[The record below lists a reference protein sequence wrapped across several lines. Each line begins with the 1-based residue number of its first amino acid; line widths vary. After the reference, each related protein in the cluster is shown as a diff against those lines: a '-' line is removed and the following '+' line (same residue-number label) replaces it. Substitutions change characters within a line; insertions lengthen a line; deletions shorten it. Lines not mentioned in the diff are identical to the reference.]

1 MSLNIGRL
9 SSTIID
15 LTVTKA
21 HVILLVSLPVAI
33 CWSKL
38 LHYFGSEMAANLKQ
52 RFIKRDFEDEIRYEI
67 VNFSG

>member
-1 MSLNIGRL
+1 ML

-21 HVILLVSLPVAI
+21 HVVLLVSLPVAI
-33 CWSKL
+33 CWSKF
-38 LHYFGSEMAANLKQ
+38 LHYFGSEMAANLN
-52 RFIKRDFEDEIRYEI
+52 FNEI